1 MLTAEPMRTPCL
13 LRNLDQADCK
23 RHGVN
28 KAIQEGHST
37 AWLRGKRTFDNRP
50 KAFHYP
56 LVWVKSQ
63 YLHQRLRLPV
73 ATSGYSAPAIFR
85 AEPGQM
91 IGDNCLLRLQPWP
104 FVICDLSCTRN
115 ISPGLVF
122 LLPAPRL
129 QQLTKN

>member
-50 KAFHYP
+50 KALHYP

-63 YLHQRLRLPV
+63 YLHQRLAL
-73 ATSGYSAPAIFR
+73 ACGHFWILGASYF
-85 AEPGQM
+85 
-91 IGDNCLLRLQPWP
+91 
-104 FVICDLSCTRN
+104 
-115 ISPGLVF
+115 
-122 LLPAPRL
+122 PRR
-129 QQLTKN
+129 TGADDRR